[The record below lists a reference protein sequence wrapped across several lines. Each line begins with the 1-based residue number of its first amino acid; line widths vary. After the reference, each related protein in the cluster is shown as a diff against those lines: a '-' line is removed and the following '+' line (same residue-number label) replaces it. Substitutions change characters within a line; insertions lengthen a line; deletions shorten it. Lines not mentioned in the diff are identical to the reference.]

1 YDPWRFFLF
10 NVGAAPEAGPTWKK
24 YRICTAQ
31 HARDCPNQAPDR
43 DMKEA
48 GHSGGF
54 IGYAGIKIGAVH
66 CPCVIILQ
74 DSNNPLYK
82 SLVKKP
88 PQPPPS
94 HPVNE
99 EGDPPTGND
108 EGCTK
113 REKDGTY
120 VNASCFDQETNF
132 QWCVGI
138 IPSRTF
144 EEATQRSV
152 YHVNTSQ

>member
-1 YDPWRFFLF
+1 D
-10 NVGAAPEAGPTWKK
+10 
-24 YRICTAQ
+24 
-31 HARDCPNQAPDR
+31 
-43 DMKEA
+43 
-48 GHSGGF
+48 GF
-54 IGYAGIKIGAVH
+54 IGYAGIKIGAVS

-74 DSNNPLYK
+74 DSNNTLYK
-82 SLVKKP
+82 VLVKRL

-108 EGCTK
+108 EGWTK

-120 VNASCFDQETNF
+120 VNASCFDRETNF

-138 IPSRTF
+138 IPSRIF
-144 EEATQRSV
+144 EETTQRSV
-152 YHVNTSQ
+152 YHVNTSQPMVPKPAIRFEKGDIDADLSQDRQSLTVKWPKAITQPSGLEVSYLLIL